1 MVSLDIHVTNTNINV
16 EKMTLKYVDQVVCD
30 NYNVWMHVHGLI
42 TKSFDR
48 KMCGIACQLF

>member
-30 NYNVWMHVHGLI
+30 NYNVWLHVHGLI

-48 KMCGIACQLF
+48 KMCGIACQLL